1 MISLLGLF
9 KEEDIENMKEFIGL
23 ILEGAHEK
31 VCQYHILSLDYL

>member
-1 MISLLGLF
+1 MISLPGLF

-31 VCQYHILSLDYL
+31 TLTESYSQYG